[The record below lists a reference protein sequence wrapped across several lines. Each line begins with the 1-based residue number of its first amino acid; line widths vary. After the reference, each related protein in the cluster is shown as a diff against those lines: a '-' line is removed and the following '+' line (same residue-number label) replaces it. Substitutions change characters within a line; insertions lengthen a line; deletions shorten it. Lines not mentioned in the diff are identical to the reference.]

1 MSTTSDD
8 EMRLR
13 ALRGATT
20 AAQNE
25 ADEIVAASVELLQT
39 MMARNHL
46 DADDLV
52 SIIFT
57 ATPDLDAG
65 FSAAAARAAGLS
77 LVPVIGAMEVGV
89 QGGLERC
96 IRVLIHLYTAREAA
110 ELRHVYLRKA
120 RSLPSDLPD

>member
-1 MSTTSDD
+1 MSTTPAG

-20 AAQNE
+20 ASRNE
-25 ADEIVAASVELLQT
+25 EAEIVAASVELLRT
-39 MMARNHL
+39 LIERNGL
-46 DADDLV
+46 AADDLV

-65 FSAAAARAAGLS
+65 FSAAAARAADLS

-89 QGGLERC
+89 KGGLERC
-96 IRVLIHLYTAREAA
+96 IRVLIHLYTARAAA
-110 ELRHVYLRKA
+110 ELRHVYLREA